1 MGVNIRLVFMLPC
14 LNQDKLWTS
23 EQKRLYRCLLNDA
36 DEINYISD
44 KYTTDC
50 MMLRNYAMVDN
61 SVYCIC
67 ASLRGASGTAQTI
80 AYAKEKGVTVIN
92 VAK

>member
-1 MGVNIRLVFMLPC
+1 MLLFPQAAITHQH
-14 LNQDKLWTS
+14 LMLSLWQAPRNQKQPL
-23 EQKRLYRCLLNDA
+23 KA
-36 DEINYISD
+36 DEIRYISD
-44 KYTTDC
+44 EYTADC